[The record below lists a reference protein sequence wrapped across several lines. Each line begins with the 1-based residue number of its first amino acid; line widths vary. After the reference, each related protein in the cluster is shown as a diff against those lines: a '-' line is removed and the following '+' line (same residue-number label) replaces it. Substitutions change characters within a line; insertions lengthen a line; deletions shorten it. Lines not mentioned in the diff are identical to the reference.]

1 MTVAIMEP
9 TVVIMDDDA
18 AVVSSLRFA
27 LETEGVSVRGYG
39 TSSALLAEIDPA
51 STGCLVL
58 DYRLPGTNGMELLR
72 TLRAMGVSAPA
83 ILITTNPGEALRRQ
97 AKAEGVAIVEKPL
110 LGNALVEAIRES
122 LVSWT
127 Q

>member
-1 MTVAIMEP
+1 MMAATMEP
-9 TVVIMDDDA
+9 TVVIVDDDA

-27 LETEGVSVRGYG
+27 LETEGVAVRGYG
-39 TSSALLAEIDPA
+39 TAAALLADIDPS

-58 DYRLPGTNGMELLR
+58 DYLLPDIDGLELLR

-83 ILITTNPGEALRRQ
+83 ILITTNPGPTLRRR
-97 AKAEGVAIVEKPL
+97 AETERVAIVEKPL
-110 LGNALVEAIRES
+110 LGNTLVDAIRSS
-122 LVSWT
+122 LVLWS